1 YPGAQLP
8 AVDLR
13 ILSRERAAPAL
24 ASAAAQLD
32 LEGGHADEFRI
43 GDPRRGAA
51 RLDDHRRDVS
61 TRRELDLQ
69 LSQAGRIEELVREAG
84 AVWLPAAAGGCGP
97 EREIAIAVGPKHA
110 ELVVGARRRVAE
122 RREAGG

>member
-1 YPGAQLP
+1 GA
-8 AVDLR
+8 
-13 ILSRERAAPAL
+13 SEW
-24 ASAAAQLD
+24 
-32 LEGGHADEFRI
+32 GI

-84 AVWLPAAAGGCGP
+84 AVRLPAAAGGCGP
-97 EREIAIAVGPKHA
+97 EREVAIAVGPKHA
-110 ELVVGARRRVAE
+110 ELVVGARRRGAE
-122 RREAGG
+122 PRGARGRCHQPFGPPGLPGCRTREPLHPAWRPWAPSLP